1 MKNKVLKNS
10 FLYTFNSI
18 LIKALGFLLLPV
30 YTYFLTPKD
39 YGITN
44 LIAGFTSVASFVV
57 AFSLYSAVTR
67 FYADY
72 KSDRDKLKRFYG
84 TVLTFVSLSG
94 IVFVVLSIVFQRI
107 LLSLFFKGLDFYPV
121 VLIGIVGVLF
131 GCIYTVYQ
139 NILQGM
145 QDSKKF
151 TITSVIYFLFNV
163 ALNLIFIGI
172 YRLGATGVLLAGL
185 IANITFSVYV
195 VFDLRKSALVIFG
208 IDKHLL
214 HEALKYSLP
223 ILPHNL
229 STSIA
234 DFFSRILL
242 NSYKS
247 LSSVGLFSIATQFG
261 SIADMIQGSV
271 NMAFA
276 PWFYE
281 TMNKNNPESKEEI
294 IRISDLLIRLYGI
307 IFLGIALFCQEAVML
322 MTNSKYVLT
331 WTVIPI
337 LVFAFSVKSIYF
349 FYVNVLFYYKQASKY
364 IFLATLTGSLIN
376 VLISF
381 LLIPNLDMYGA
392 ALAFVVA
399 KIIVVIIVVVL
410 SLRFDKIGYKLSK
423 MIMLVMINAVFC
435 AVGLYFSY
443 TKYIT
448 VFNLS
453 NFLYKILVFVL
464 YTVLI
469 LFTFRKQINEQ
480 FRNRKI
486 LQLFKIKHS

>member
-10 FLYTFNSI
+10 FLYTLNSI

-44 LIAGFTSVASFVV
+44 LIAGFTSVASFIV

-72 KSDRDKLKRFYG
+72 KSDRDKLKSFYG
-84 TVLTFVSLSG
+84 TVLTFVFLSG
-94 IVFVVLSIVFQRI
+94 CVFMVLSIVFQRI
-107 LLSLFFKGLDFYPV
+107 LLDMFFKGLDFYPV

-145 QDSKKF
+145 QESKKF
-151 TITSVIYFLFNV
+151 TITSIIYFLFNV
-163 ALNLIFIGI
+163 TLNLILIGI
-172 YRLGATGVLLAGL
+172 FKLGATGVLLAGL
-185 IANITFSVYV
+185 IANITFSLYV
-195 VFDLRKSALVIFG
+195 VFDLKKSDLVTFG
-208 IDKHLL
+208 INKQLL
-214 HEALKYSLP
+214 HEALKYSIP

-234 DFFSRILL
+234 DFFSRIML

-294 IRISDLLIRLYGI
+294 IKVSDLLMRIYGI
-307 IFLGIALFCQEAVML
+307 IFLGIALFCQEAVIL
-322 MTNSKYVLT
+322 MTNSEYVLT

-337 LVFAFSVKSIYF
+337 LIFAFSVKSIYF
-349 FYVNVLFYYKQASKY
+349 FYVNVLFYYKQASRY

-376 VLISF
+376 VSISF
-381 LLIPNLDMYGA
+381 LLIPKFDMYGA
-392 ALAFVVA
+392 ALAFVIA
-399 KIIVVIIVVVL
+399 KIIVVIIVIIL
-410 SLRFDKIGYKLSK
+410 SLRFDNIGYKLRK
-423 MIMLVMINAVFC
+423 MIMLVMLNAAFC

-443 TKYIT
+443 TKYLT
-448 VFNLS
+448 VFNLY
-453 NFLYKILVFVL
+453 NFMYKILVFTV

-469 LFTFRKQINEQ
+469 LFTFRKQIKELLKNKE
-480 FRNRKI
+480 I
-486 LQLFKIKHS
+486 LQIFKMKNG